1 MTINKQRENS
11 GILFRNDFKESN
23 NHPDY
28 AGEINVGGV
37 EHFINGWIK
46 VGKTGNKFLSL
57 SIRPKDVGEVKQSA
71 PRKPFHSDEI
81 GF

>member
-11 GILFRNDFKESN
+11 GILFKNDRKESN

-28 AGEINVGGV
+28 AGELNVGGV

-46 VGKTGNKFLSL
+46 QGAKGKFLSL
-57 SIRPKDVGEVKQSA
+57 SVRPKNVDESKAADRGRTFHDDSA
-71 PRKPFHSDEI
+71 DL
-81 GF
+81 